1 MRVLIDACLPVN
13 FQHHLPIDGI
23 ATAREKGWQRLK
35 NGALL
40 AVAQDEFDVLLT
52 MDKSI
57 PSQQSLTQY
66 SIALLIIRARSN
78 HLPAP
83 LPLVPRILEST
94 PRSHPGHCD
103 SDLLRPL
110 SAALITVEGLGI
122 RYRLGAA
129 R

>member
-1 MRVLIDACLPVN
+1 MPAGHL
-13 FQHHLPIDGI
+13 QHHLPIDGI

-40 AVAQDEFDVLLT
+40 AVAQGEFDVLLT

-78 HLPAP
+78 RLPDL
-83 LPLVPRILEST
+83 LPLVPRILEALPAAT
-94 PRSHPGHCD
+94 PGTM
-103 SDLLRPL
+103 
-110 SAALITVEGLGI
+110 TVI
-122 RYRLGAA
+122 S
-129 R
+129 